1 MRTGCYLRCD
11 LIEVPLHS
19 GGIASGHGHDRAA
32 GGTDGAEYEG
42 QLGALIFGRQW
53 PGYLVLLT
61 NPDLILPPDLYRR
74 TDWERGLDQR
84 QRVGEAFFLKA
95 S

>member
-1 MRTGCYLRCD
+1 VLPAIAISSRCQYSD
-11 LIEVPLHS
+11 
-19 GGIASGHGHDRAA
+19 GIASEHDHGRASAA

-42 QLGALIFGRQW
+42 RLDALIFGRQW